1 MTEASGGG
9 DIKKNRRGKKLK
21 KKPTRPLS
29 LIDSSLLL
37 PTPTHRGKGWEMPHI
52 LPEERGPPA
61 SCSEVAPPAPSAPSG
76 PRGRSPPVIPGARGK
91 TPGGSAAQRARR
103 PARLPLERERDGEA
117 GGSSP
122 AGSRGGRSPR
132 SASRGFPARRP
143 LHRTWPDNG
152 NEGERQGEG
161 NTSSLQTSC
170 RMSRLG
176 AGWRKDPRS
185 SDYPARTFDAWHTD
199 THSRRRRRRSEARAP
214 PHPAAPRR
222 GGTAG
227 ARTFPRDAVVAHMPL
242 LRLHSHFRGHVRGG
256 RARR

>member
-1 MTEASGGG
+1 
-9 DIKKNRRGKKLK
+9 
-21 KKPTRPLS
+21 
-29 LIDSSLLL
+29 
-37 PTPTHRGKGWEMPHI
+37 MPHI

-76 PRGRSPPVIPGARGK
+76 PRGRSPPVIPGARGE

-176 AGWRKDPRS
+176 AGWRRDPRS

-214 PHPAAPRR
+214 PHPAVPPPGGHGWSPHVSPGCCGSAHAAAAAALALSGARSRRASEEVTASR
-222 GGTAG
+222 GGG
-227 ARTFPRDAVVAHMPL
+227 CGG
-242 LRLHSHFRGHVRGG
+242 RGRWRKNRGG
-256 RARR
+256 RRRAGRGCRGKGRKG